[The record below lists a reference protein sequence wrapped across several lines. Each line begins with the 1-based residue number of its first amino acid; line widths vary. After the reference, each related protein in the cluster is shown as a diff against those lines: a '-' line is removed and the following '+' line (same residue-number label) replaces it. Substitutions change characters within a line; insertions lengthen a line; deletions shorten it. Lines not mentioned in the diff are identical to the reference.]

1 MPIVGFQFNLLNKGD
16 KMTNRSLS
24 IFNQLR
30 PLSVGFD
37 DIFNHFESIFDG
49 NLPTVTYPPY
59 NIVKVGSNQY
69 NIEVALAGFNKKD
82 INVTMENG
90 ILTIESVKDK
100 QEQEV
105 KDNEGVLFRGI
116 SKRYFKRDFT
126 VADDVEV
133 NGAELKD
140 GLLTISL
147 EKIVPESKKAK
158 TINIK

>member
-1 MPIVGFQFNLLNKGD
+1 LLNKGD
-16 KMTNRSLS
+16 KMTNRALS

-37 DIFNHFESIFDG
+37 DIFNHFESMFDG
-49 NLPTVTYPPY
+49 NLSNVTYPPY
-59 NIVKVGSNQY
+59 NIVKVGNNQY